1 MSTNPGILNP
11 DEYERRRLFLEG
23 LKSLTKAECI
33 EVVRLLQKHNVSYS
47 ENANGIFFNVSLL
60 TQEVFDVCV
69 QFLQFTQSNRRD
81 LAERELYM
89 SSLATEMKLL
99 SEKATYIHVRIQI
112 QTQDRKAFCQ
122 KYRALEM
129 HIDKNLSNFS
139 SFHKID
145 LEENMPR
152 DF

>member
-99 SEKATYIHVRIQI
+99 SEKST
-112 QTQDRKAFCQ
+112 T
-122 KYRALEM
+122 
-129 HIDKNLSNFS
+129 
-139 SFHKID
+139 
-145 LEENMPR
+145 
-152 DF
+152 